1 MARLKSK
8 KVQSKNIDSTEKQ
21 SAKTPSK
28 SIGFGDTVEKFFE
41 ATGIK
46 KAAKFILGEDCGC
59 DKRKESLNKI
69 WRYRNTN
76 CLTESEYEWLTGFF
90 AQGGTYRPSGKRKLF
105 TIYNRVFNA
114 RQGDTTCKSCIRDI
128 VNKMRKVHEAYND

>member
-1 MARLKSK
+1 MEKNTEYYLGLDKRSK
-8 KVQSKNIDSTEKQ
+8 EYKDWKKQ
-21 SAKTPSK
+21 QPSE
-28 SIGFGDTVEKFFE
+28 GLGDTIEKITE

-46 KAAKFILGEDCGC
+46 KAVEWLAGEDCGC

-76 CLTESEYEWLTGFF
+76 CLTESEYEWLSDFF